1 MVGDKAVRRFLR
13 SLHGRTSSRRS
24 FFRRA
29 ASPAAPSLRSQA
41 FPWVH
46 GVLFAPASSVEFL
59 PDEPAS
65 CSYEKPGGR
74 FTARGDTFWG
84 APLAQS
90 RADSAHVPRRSHH
103 GLVLFARAQ
112 YHSTRYWTRHPRHA
126 GLVVVSG
133 GMASRHAC
141 WTGLL
146 LLPSA
151 LAPRAYKFRWLY
163 FAVDAMFR

>member
-46 GVLFAPASSVEFL
+46 GVLFAPASGDEFL

-74 FTARGDTFWG
+74 FTALGDTFCG
-84 APLAQS
+84 APLPQS
-90 RADSAHVPRRSHH
+90 PADSAPLHRGSHH
-103 GLVLFARAQ
+103 GFFLSPHSQHPSPAYRTRPPCHALF
-112 YHSTRYWTRHPRHA
+112 
-126 GLVVVSG
+126 
-133 GMASRHAC
+133 
-141 WTGLL
+141 
-146 LLPSA
+146 
-151 LAPRAYKFRWLY
+151 F
-163 FAVDAMFR
+163 